1 MQITYDHEGAEKTV
15 DFDKK
20 EIIIGRSNPYIPPD
34 LNLASDITV
43 SRTHAR
49 IFERN
54 GRFWIE
60 DLASKY
66 GTLVNGV
73 KQGCKRQ
80 LNPGDRIRIGECNL
94 QVRHI
99 GDDPHVD
106 TDADYAERASPAPES
121 APGIE
126 AEDAIR
132 IDTSIDLDGAS
143 LPKADDSPDL
153 TRDRLRLL
161 LDLPLQL
168 SRKQDLQSL
177 LQHTVDKVVELM
189 TGADRVAVI
198 LRNRDNNQLDVKAWT
213 GSEQP
218 AVSSSLCFKAM
229 SEGRALI
236 WRRIVDGVSSE
247 SMQRLEIK
255 TGMYAPMLW
264 RDKAIG
270 VLCVDNPRRDSLFTE
285 GDLRLLL
292 AVANYAA
299 IAVANHRLQEGI

>member
-1 MQITYDHEGAEKTV
+1 MQITYSYEGAEQTCAI
-15 DFDKK
+15 DKQ
-20 EIIIGRSNPYIPPD
+20 EIIVGRPNPFIPPD
-34 LNLASDITV
+34 LSLAPDVTV

-49 IFERN
+49 IFERDGN
-54 GRFWIE
+54 YWIE

-73 KQGCKRQ
+73 KQEVKRQ
-80 LNPGDRIRIGECNL
+80 LNPGDNVRIGETDL
-94 QVRHI
+94 QLRYP
-99 GDDPHVD
+99 DDYVQPD
-106 TDADYAERASPAPES
+106 PPAEAS
-121 APGIE
+121 APNNE
-126 AEDAIR
+126 AADTIR
-132 IDTSIDLDGAS
+132 IDTAINHEEAS
-143 LPKADDSPDL
+143 LLQVAENSGF
-153 TRDRLRLL
+153 TRKRLGLL
-161 LDLPLQL
+161 LELPMQFAQ
-168 SRKQDLQSL
+168 KQDLGAL
-177 LQHTVDKVVELM
+177 LQHTVDKVVDMM
-189 TGADRVAVI
+189 TGADRGAVI
-198 LRNRDNNQLDVKAWT
+198 LRNRDNNQLDIKAWT

-264 RDKAIG
+264 QERAVG

-285 GDLRLLL
+285 DDLQLLL

-299 IAVANHRLQEGI
+299 MAVANFRLQEGP

>member
-1 MQITYDHEGAEKTV
+1 MQITYDHDGAEKTV

-94 QVRHI
+94 QVRHSGKDPVI
-99 GDDPHVD
+99 DDDAEYAETAPSAPEPAPNNAFEENIRVD
-106 TDADYAERASPAPES
+106 TEINLND
-121 APGIE
+121 
-126 AEDAIR
+126 
-132 IDTSIDLDGAS
+132 AS
-143 LPKADDSPDL
+143 LPKAHESPGL
-153 TRDRLRLL
+153 TRDRLQLL
-161 LDLPLQL
+161 LDLPLQF
-168 SRKQDLQSL
+168 SRKHDLPSL

-189 TGADRVAVI
+189 TGADRGAVV
-198 LRNRDNNQLDVKAWT
+198 LRNRDNNQLEVKAWT

-218 AVSSSLCFKAM
+218 AISSSLCFKAM
-229 SEGRALI
+229 SEGRGLI

-247 SMQRLEIK
+247 SVQRLEIK

-264 RDKAIG
+264 REKALG

-285 GDLRLLL
+285 DDLRLLL

-299 IAVANHRLQEGI
+299 IAVANHRLQEGV